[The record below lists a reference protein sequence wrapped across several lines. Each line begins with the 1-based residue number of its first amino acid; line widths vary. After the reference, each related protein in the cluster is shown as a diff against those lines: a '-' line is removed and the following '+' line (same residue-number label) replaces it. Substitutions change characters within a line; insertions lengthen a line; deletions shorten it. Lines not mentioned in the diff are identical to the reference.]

1 MMVSSRAA
9 KLGAV
14 LPLLLYFYFYPGV
27 GCRSNTLSAPANSF
41 IYNIRATATSAP
53 NSQLP
58 LTKYSHTLSIF
69 LFDNT
74 IIFR

>member
-14 LPLLLYFYFYPGV
+14 LPLALFLF
-27 GCRSNTLSAPANSF
+27 LSGRQMSEQLPLSTPANSF